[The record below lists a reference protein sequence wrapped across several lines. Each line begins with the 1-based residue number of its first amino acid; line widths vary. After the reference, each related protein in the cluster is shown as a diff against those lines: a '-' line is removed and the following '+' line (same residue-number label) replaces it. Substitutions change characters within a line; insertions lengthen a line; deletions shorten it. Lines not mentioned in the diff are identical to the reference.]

1 MSDTDRQSNR
11 HSNDLQLQVEQAQ
24 LPATFCLAALTT
36 ATAISLC
43 RIFADWEYLRPMLVV
58 ALGVHVVAALLRLLR
73 APLWAAGPVM
83 LFACVELLA
92 IVFYRDTLNGP
103 IPGSRTLELMRI
115 DISLVLNQFPTTV
128 APVPSQGNYAIAATA
143 ALAVCAIL
151 SDTFAFRAMGR
162 LEAVVPTAVMFVFTA
177 ALGTDRHREAVA
189 ALWIGS
195 ALVLIAALRVRHVGS
210 GSSWMGSRRWGVIA
224 AMPAILV
231 SVGLTTVAAATLA
244 PRLPGA
250 GEEAM
255 IDTRNRTGSV
265 TEVLSPLVD
274 IRAQLV
280 NRGNVEHF
288 SVASSD
294 GPHYWRSIGLPV
306 FDGSRWDPP
315 SEDLKPMGNRAS
327 EVLLPGPVTTQDILI
342 VEMGGHIVPAA
353 YVPTS
358 VSEESIFW
366 AAETGSLFLPD
377 SALQSGDRIKVLSMV
392 PRPSADL
399 LRASTVGNPPG
410 SIYLDLPGG
419 FPDVAREAA
428 QSITRD
434 ATTPFDKLI
443 ALQNWFRTEFQYD
456 LDVQLGNSNDAIES
470 FLRIKRGFCQQFAG
484 TFAAMARSLGIP
496 TQVAVGYT
504 DGTIGTD
511 GRYHVFGRNAHAWPE
526 VWFDG
531 VGWVAFEPT
540 PGRGN
545 GDSTAYTGV
554 GAAQDTS
561 TNTGVDGDREG
572 PIGDP
577 GVATSVP
584 LVTSGIEN
592 GAEGD
597 GTGNSTG
604 SSLPTG
610 SSGSGGS
617 RPDSSTSPI
626 PFVLLGIGALLGA
639 WIVFAP
645 RVVRARAARHAHSA
659 PERVISAWHRSL
671 GSLLLAG
678 APNPAGATPLEYA
691 TLAERSTGVD
701 HHVLREMATHV
712 TRAVYSRGEITEQ
725 AAERCETLSREV
737 SNICR
742 DRTPASLRLKAL
754 VDPRLMRLRYA
765 G

>member
-1 MSDTDRQSNR
+1 MSQSDRHTS
-11 HSNDLQLQVEQAQ
+11 DLRLQFEQAQ
-24 LPATFCLAALTT
+24 LPATLCLAALTA
-36 ATAISLC
+36 ATAISMC
-43 RIFADWEYLRPMLVV
+43 RIFADWEYLQSMLVV

-73 APLWAAGPVM
+73 TPVWAAAPLMVLAG
-83 LFACVELLA
+83 VELLA

-103 IPGSRTLELMRI
+103 IPGSRTIELLRI
-115 DISLVLNQFPTTV
+115 DLSLVLEQFPTTV

-143 ALAVCAIL
+143 ALALCAIL

-189 ALWIGS
+189 ALWIGT

-231 SVGLTTVAAATLA
+231 SVGLTTVAASALA

-255 IDTRNRTGSV
+255 IDTRNRNGSV

-280 NRGNVEHF
+280 NRANVEHF

-315 SEDLKPMGNRAS
+315 SEDLEPMGNRADD
-327 EVLLPGPVTTQDILI
+327 VLLPGPVTEQDILI
-342 VEMGGHIVPAA
+342 IEMGGHLIPAA

-358 VSEESIFW
+358 VSEESIYW
-366 AAETGSLFLPD
+366 AAQTGSLFLPD
-377 SALQSGDRIKVLSMV
+377 SELQAGDRIAVLSMV
-392 PRPSADL
+392 PRPSAAL
-399 LRASTVGNPPG
+399 LRATTATPPD
-410 SIYLDLPGG
+410 SLYIELPGG

-428 QSITRD
+428 ESVTRD
-434 ATTPFDKLI
+434 ATTAFDKMI
-443 ALQNWFRTEFQYD
+443 ALQNWFRTEFEYN

-470 FLRIKRGFCQQFAG
+470 FLRIKEGFCQQFAG

-496 TQVAVGYT
+496 AQVAVGYT

-540 PGRGN
+540 PGRGS

-561 TNTGVDGDREG
+561 TNTGGEGEGEG
-572 PIGDP
+572 PNGDP

-584 LVTSGIEN
+584 LVTSGIED
-592 GAEGD
+592 GTEQE
-597 GTGNSTG
+597 GTGNGSGST
-604 SSLPTG
+604 LPTG
-610 SSGSGGS
+610 GSGGGRGS
-617 RPDSSTSPI
+617 ADKSTSPI
-626 PFVLLGIGALLGA
+626 PFVLLGIAALLAA

-645 RVVRARAARHAHSA
+645 RVVRTRAAHNAQTAR
-659 PERVISAWHRSL
+659 ERVISAWHRSL

-691 TLAERSTGVD
+691 TVAERSTGVD

-712 TRAVYSRGEITEQ
+712 TRAVYSRGDITEQ
-725 AAERCETLSREV
+725 AAVRCETLSREV

-742 DRTPASLRLKAL
+742 DRTPTALRLKAL

>member
-1 MSDTDRQSNR
+1 MSDTGRQSNR

-24 LPATFCLAALTT
+24 LPATICLAALTT

-58 ALGVHVVAALLRLLR
+58 ALGVHVVATLLRLLR
-73 APLWAAGPVM
+73 APLWAAGPLM
-83 LFACVELLA
+83 LFAGVELLA
-92 IVFYRDTLNGP
+92 IVFYRDTLSGP
-103 IPGSRTLELMRI
+103 VPGSRTLELMRI

-177 ALGTDRHREAVA
+177 ALGTDRHRESVA

-195 ALVLIAALRVRHVGS
+195 ALVLVAALRVRHVGS
-210 GSSWMGSRRWGVIA
+210 GSSWMGSRRWGVLA
-224 AMPAILV
+224 AMPAIIF

-250 GEEAM
+250 GSKAM

-288 SVASSD
+288 NVASAD
-294 GPHYWRSIGLPV
+294 GGHYWRLIGLPV

-315 SEDLKPMGNRAS
+315 SEDLEPMGNRAS
-327 EVLLPGPVTTQDILI
+327 EVLMPGPVTTQDILI

-358 VSEESIFW
+358 ISEESIYW

-377 SALQSGDRIKVLSMV
+377 SSLQSGDRIEVLSMV

-399 LRASTVGNPPG
+399 LRASTIADPPG

-434 ATTPFDKLI
+434 AITPFDKMV
-443 ALQNWFRTEFQYD
+443 ALQTWFRTEFQYD

-496 TQVAVGYT
+496 AQVAVGYT
-504 DGTIGTD
+504 DGTVGTD

-540 PGRGN
+540 PGRGS
-545 GDSTAYTGV
+545 GDTTAYTGV
-554 GAAQDTS
+554 DAAQDNSPS
-561 TNTGVDGDREG
+561 TGDSEG
-572 PIGDP
+572 EGSAGDP
-577 GVATSVP
+577 AGSSSVP
-584 LVTSGIEN
+584 LVTSGIED
-592 GAEGD
+592 GTEED
-597 GTGNSTG
+597 GTGNSST
-604 SSLPTG
+604 SSTPTG
-610 SSGSGGS
+610 SNTAGL
-617 RPDSSTSPI
+617 RPPKSTSPI
-626 PFVLLGIGALLGA
+626 PLVLLGMAALLGA

-645 RVVRARAARHAHSA
+645 RVVRARAARDA
-659 PERVISAWHRSL
+659 PTPPDRVISAWHRSL

-691 TLAERSTGVD
+691 TVAERATGVD
-701 HHVLREMATHV
+701 HHLLREMATHV

-725 AAERCETLSREV
+725 AAVRCETLSREV
-737 SNICR
+737 NNICR
-742 DRTPASLRLKAL
+742 DRTPTALRLKAL
-754 VDPRLMRLRYA
+754 IDPRLMRLRFA